1 MILLVPVSPEV
12 PPQRA
17 PRLWHALFSVLIL
30 FIAYDQ
36 TRSVLDADARY
47 VSNLRSFIISTPDG
61 RAALRD
67 DAIEYLRFRPLLR
80 ITPSKGDWDLRRL
93 LAANFVHGSA
103 LHLALNAVGTFAAV
117 RICSIF
123 IPFLCSV
130 AIFLIGGS
138 LGLFISLWMS
148 SEISRYVPHL
158 GASAGLF
165 ALLGTYYVYNFKFRT
180 RYFFWFPSRHGRI
193 HLRTSWFF
201 FIDVLLLELVLS
213 LSQFLPDHDDSVD
226 HIAHVVGFT
235 AGMALAV
242 GLRSAQRWPHFL
254 QTRGEFL
261 YWSKLVRPAVFDPV
275 LTPLATWLDLLQINP
290 YNDVIKIKVCR
301 ILCKSLDMIGDTDV
315 ERAFRFFSPTF
326 VRLHTREM
334 SFVLLTMLDRERP
347 IPAVWLLH
355 TPYDSII
362 RLARY
367 MAGPES
373 LPLLLRLVRQYRVAH
388 PDGGEVERKLER
400 LLAQLSRVS
409 PPPEANPA
417 DGAAARRGATARI
430 DRTTRLR

>member
-12 PPQRA
+12 PKQRA
-17 PRLWHALFSVLIL
+17 PKMWHALFSVIVL
-30 FIAYDQ
+30 FIAFDQ

-47 VSNLRSFIISTPDG
+47 VSSLRSFIISTPDG
-61 RAALRD
+61 KAALRD
-67 DAIEYLRFRPLLR
+67 DAIEYLKFRPLLR

-93 LAANFVHGSA
+93 LVANFVHGSP
-103 LHLALNAVGTFAAV
+103 LHLTLNAIGTFAAV
-117 RICSIF
+117 RICSTF
-123 IPFLCSV
+123 IPYLCSV

-138 LGLFISLWMS
+138 LGLFVSFFMS
-148 SEISRYVPHL
+148 TEISRYVPHL

-180 RYFFWFPSRHGRI
+180 RYFFWFPSRHGRV

-213 LSQFLPDHDDSVD
+213 LSQFLPDHADSVD
-226 HIAHVVGFT
+226 HIAHVVGF
-235 AGMALAV
+235 ASGMALAW
-242 GLRSAQRWPHFL
+242 GLRTAQGWPRFL

-261 YWSKLVRPAVFDPV
+261 YWSKLVRPTVFDPI
-275 LTPLATWLDLLQINP
+275 LTPLATWLDLLQVNP
-290 YNDVIKIKVCR
+290 YNDLIKIKVCR

-326 VRLHTREM
+326 LRLHSREM
-334 SFVLLTMLDRERP
+334 SFVLLTMLDRERRL
-347 IPAVWLLH
+347 PAVWLLN
-355 TPYDSII
+355 TPYDSVI

-367 MAGPES
+367 MSAPEA
-373 LPLLLRLVRQYRVAH
+373 LPLLLLFVQQYRTAH

-400 LLAQLSRVS
+400 LITQLSRMA
-409 PPPEANPA
+409 PAPETPA
-417 DGAAARRGATARI
+417 PDPFETRK
-430 DRTTRLR
+430 TTRIR